1 MIPVSVS
8 IHIAGNGISESSVTP
23 GRDATGSAPW
33 RNPYANLPGLRRLV
47 QGFYLLFFVFVGI
60 EFASFYRQIISGGP
74 VTAYRPPAVE
84 GFLPISALVG
94 LKRFLLTGSYDAVHP
109 AGLTILIAA
118 ILSSFFARKVFCSWV
133 CPVGGIS
140 RALEWVGK
148 KTIWKNRNTP
158 VLVNR
163 GVDLSLC
170 SLKYL
175 LLAFFAWAI
184 LWKMDIAAIEQFL
197 QTPYNYAA
205 DAKMLLF
212 FTDISRTAGVT
223 LAFLVL
229 LSIVV
234 KHFWCRYLCPYG
246 ALLGLVSWM
255 SPHRVVRDGATCI
268 DCRAC
273 TRACP
278 VEITV
283 HRKASVW
290 TPECT
295 GCMTCVT
302 SCPVENCLTVTRK
315 GERSLSPY
323 LIPLVGLGTIYLLW
337 GIARLTGHWHTS
349 LSQSTLAEVYRIAAS
364 LTHP

>member
-1 MIPVSVS
+1 MTEP
-8 IHIAGNGISESSVTP
+8 ALALEQETP
-23 GRDATGSAPW
+23 ATEKR
-33 RNPYANLPGLRRLV
+33 RNPYAPLSTLRWGV
-47 QGFYLLFFVFVGI
+47 QAAYLLFFVLVGI
-60 EFASFYRQIISGGP
+60 EFHSFFRQIVSGGP
-74 VTAYRPPAVE
+74 VTAHRPPAVE

-94 LKRFLLTGSYDAVHP
+94 LKRFLLTGRYDEVHP

-140 RALEWVGK
+140 RALEWVGNR
-148 KTIWKNRNTP
+148 TIWRKRKKET
-158 VLVNR
+158 LVNR
-163 GVDLSLC
+163 WADRGLI

-175 LLAFFAWAI
+175 LLGFFAWAI
-184 LWKMDIAAIEQFL
+184 LWKMDLAATEEFMH
-197 QTPYNYAA
+197 TPYNYAA

-212 FTDISRTAGVT
+212 FTDLSRTAAVT
-223 LAFLVL
+223 LAVLVV
-229 LSIVV
+229 LSVVV

-255 SPHRVVRDGATCI
+255 SPQKVVREEATCI

-295 GCMTCVT
+295 GCLSCVA
-302 SCPVENCLTVTRK
+302 SCPVEDCLTVTRK
-315 GERSLSPY
+315 GKGSLSPY
-323 LIPLVGLGTIYLLW
+323 LIPLVGLGTISLLW
-337 GIARLTGHWHTS
+337 AAARLTGHWQTTLS
-349 LSQSTLAEVYRIAAS
+349 LSALSEVYRIASS
-364 LTHP
+364 LVHP

>member
-8 IHIAGNGISESSVTP
+8 IHTAGNGISEPSVTP
-23 GRDATGSAPW
+23 GRDASGSVPW
-33 RNPYANLPGLRRLV
+33 RNPYANLPGLRRFV

-94 LKRFLLTGSYDAVHP
+94 LKRFLLTGSYDTVHP

-118 ILSSFFARKVFCSWV
+118 ILSSFIARKVFCSWV

-140 RALEWVGK
+140 
-148 KTIWKNRNTP
+148 
-158 VLVNR
+158 R

-175 LLAFFAWAI
+175 LLAFFAWVI
-184 LWKMDIAAIEQFL
+184 LWKMDVAAIEQFL

-223 LAFLVL
+223 LVVLVL

-255 SPHRVVRDGATCI
+255 SPQRVVRDGATCI

-315 GERSLSPY
+315 KGRSLSPY

-349 LSQSTLAEVYRIAAS
+349 LSQSTLAEVYRMAAS
-364 LTHP
+364 LAHP